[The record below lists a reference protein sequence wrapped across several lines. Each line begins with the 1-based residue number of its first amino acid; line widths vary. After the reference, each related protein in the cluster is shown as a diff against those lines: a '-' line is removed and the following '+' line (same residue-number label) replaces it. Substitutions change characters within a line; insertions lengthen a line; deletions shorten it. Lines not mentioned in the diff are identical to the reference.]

1 MTTLQLGEHA
11 IYQRL
16 PEKLNDEQRA
26 WLHSYLARE
35 KMEDYYYEEL
45 AQTERDETDSDF
57 DAEASEDYW

>member
-1 MTTLQLGEHA
+1 MTTLQPGEHA

-16 PEKLNDEQRA
+16 PEKLNTEQRA

-35 KMEDYYYEEL
+35 KMEDYYEKL
-45 AQTERDETDSDF
+45 AQAERDEADSDF

>member
-1 MTTLQLGEHA
+1 MTVLQPGEHA

-16 PEKLNDEQRA
+16 PEKLNDKQRA

-35 KMEDYYYEEL
+35 KMEDDYEEL
-45 AQTERDETDSDF
+45 AQTERDEVDSDF

>member
-1 MTTLQLGEHA
+1 MTTLQPGEHA

-35 KMEDYYYEEL
+35 KMEDDYEEL
-45 AQTERDETDSDF
+45 AQAERDETDSDF

>member
-1 MTTLQLGEHA
+1 MTVLQPGEHA

-35 KMEDYYYEEL
+35 KMEDYYEEL
-45 AQTERDETDSDF
+45 AQAERDEADPDF
-57 DAEASEDYW
+57 DAEAQEDYW

>member
-35 KMEDYYYEEL
+35 KREDYYEKL
-45 AQTERDETDSDF
+45 AQAERDEADSDF